1 MQENEIKKMRDEF
14 NGQRAK
20 MKEMYIQK
28 ENELK
33 KLVNEANELRKELN
47 EAKSQIYIAE
57 MNKSK
62 DLEDQNRKAQEEI
75 QNLQQIVNET
85 GRIISNKSAFKVFHY
100 MLNNFVV
107 EELSVSICENKPL
120 ADENERIRQENQE
133 LKELLSQQQVRQ
145 FAYSKYA

>member
-85 GRIISNKSAFKVFHY
+85 GRII
-100 MLNNFVV
+100 
-107 EELSVSICENKPL
+107 
-120 ADENERIRQENQE
+120 
-133 LKELLSQQQVRQ
+133 
-145 FAYSKYA
+145 